1 MKTVK
6 LGDVAAYQTTKVP
19 VIENLSDRYVTTE
32 NLQPNKNGVVFPA
45 SSFPAEGNINVYH
58 TNDILISNIRP
69 YFKKIWQAKFDGTHS
84 TDVLN
89 IRTITPQL
97 TQDYLYF
104 ILSDNAFFDY
114 VTATAK
120 GTKMPRGDKEAI
132 MQYEFNLPS
141 IDTQQKISSIGFM
154 IENKISINKSIN
166 DNLVELAITMF
177 KEMFPRIQYGDNQIG
192 DYIVPKRGKNLTSKN
207 AVIGKIPVIAGGL
220 SPATWHNK
228 ANTKKPVITISASGA
243 NAGFVNLWTIPVWS
257 SDSAY
262 IDSTMTDTP
271 YFWYIM
277 LKVRQSEIFDL
288 QTGSAQ
294 PHIYPKHIAGL
305 STIKL
310 TLANMRKYED
320 RVAPLF
326 DKYASNLSEINTLS
340 NLRDT
345 LLPKLLNGEI
355 ELN

>member
-132 MQYEFNLPS
+132 MQYEFTLPS

-166 DNLVELAITMF
+166 DNLVA
-177 KEMFPRIQYGDNQIG
+177 
-192 DYIVPKRGKNLTSKN
+192 
-207 AVIGKIPVIAGGL
+207 
-220 SPATWHNK
+220 
-228 ANTKKPVITISASGA
+228 
-243 NAGFVNLWTIPVWS
+243 
-257 SDSAY
+257 
-262 IDSTMTDTP
+262 
-271 YFWYIM
+271 
-277 LKVRQSEIFDL
+277 
-288 QTGSAQ
+288 
-294 PHIYPKHIAGL
+294 
-305 STIKL
+305 
-310 TLANMRKYED
+310 
-320 RVAPLF
+320 
-326 DKYASNLSEINTLS
+326 
-340 NLRDT
+340 
-345 LLPKLLNGEI
+345 
-355 ELN
+355 